1 MKSLLVLL
9 ALLPLGV
16 AYYQLDNAI
25 DPIKMLYSYTGI
37 GAISLLLLSLAPSTC
52 KRVCGQNWLRFRKT
66 IGLLSFVYAL
76 LHVSIFIVL
85 DSEFDFITIF
95 EKSLKKPF
103 IYVGL
108 IAFVIVL
115 LMALTSTKKL
125 FARFSTYHKAVYLA
139 LTLALLHSFW
149 AQKVAGV
156 FEYGIVFVGVLLLG
170 ERIGLGK
177 NPHNCLIYLTF
188 LYKNNKMYKI
198 LVKDM

>member
-1 MKSLLVLL
+1 MKSLLVFL
-9 ALLPLGV
+9 ALLPLGF
-16 AYYQLDNAI
+16 AYYRLESAI
-25 DPIKMLYSYTGI
+25 DPIKMFYSTTGI
-37 GAISLLLLSLAPSTC
+37 GAMVLLLLSLVPSTC
-52 KRVCGQNWLRFRKT
+52 KRLCGQNFLPYRKT
-66 IGLLSFVYAL
+66 IGLLSFAYAF
-76 LHVSIFIVL
+76 LHVSVFIVL

-170 ERIGLGK
+170 ERIWAWK
-177 NPHNCLIYLTF
+177 KST
-188 LYKNNKMYKI
+188 
-198 LVKDM
+198 

>member
-1 MKSLLVLL
+1 MKSLFVFL
-9 ALLPLGV
+9 ALLPLGF
-16 AYYQLDNAI
+16 AYYRLESAI

-170 ERIGLGK
+170 ERIWAWK
-177 NPHNCLIYLTF
+177 KST
-188 LYKNNKMYKI
+188 
-198 LVKDM
+198 

>member
-1 MKSLLVLL
+1 MKTLLVIL

-52 KRVCGQNWLRFRKT
+52 KRICSINWLRYRKT
-66 IGLLSFVYAL
+66 IGLLAFVYAF
-76 LHVSIFIVL
+76 LHVSIFVAL
-85 DSEFDFITIF
+85 DSEFDFVTIF

-108 IAFVIVL
+108 IAFIIVL
-115 LMALTSTKKL
+115 LMALTSFKKL
-125 FARFSTYHKAVYLA
+125 FAKFSKYHKAVYLA
-139 LTLALLHSFW
+139 LVLALLHSFW

-156 FEYGIVFVGVLLLG
+156 FEYGIVAIGVVLLG
-170 ERIGLGK
+170 ERVWAWK
-177 NPHNCLIYLTF
+177 QHNF
-188 LYKNNKMYKI
+188 K
-198 LVKDM
+198 